1 MMRRILVVIAILAS
15 GACERGPAP
24 VATPPP
30 TAPASTPASPSPAQE
45 TVAGAA
51 ATPAFADR
59 VWLRSDPGSA
69 PGAIQVFASDG
80 TLLADSCFETYRLSQ
95 WRVEGDRE
103 LAWSEGGIEIRA
115 AIVSVDANE
124 LVLRVGPGGG
134 EDQHFRAATVPYVCP
149 DMPR

>member
-1 MMRRILVVIAILAS
+1 VETRTLLVVIALILN
-15 GACERGPAP
+15 GACERESAPAAAP
-24 VATPPP
+24 SSP
-30 TAPASTPASPSPAQE
+30 TAPADAPPSVTE

-51 ATPAFADR
+51 AAPAFADR

-69 PGAIQVFASDG
+69 PGTIQVFVSDG
-80 TLLADSCFETYRLSQ
+80 MLLADSCFETYRLSQ
-95 WRVEGDRE
+95 WRLEGDSE
-103 LAWSEGGIEIRA
+103 LSWSEDGIEIRA

-124 LVLRVGPGGG
+124 LVLRVGPGSG